1 MPSFTFRPTE
11 VLELGPSPGGRLG
24 PYEIVAPV
32 GAGGMGEV
40 YRATDTR
47 LGRDVALK
55 LLPEAFASDPERL
68 ARFEREAKLLAS
80 LNHPGIAHL
89 YGFESATVEGGAK
102 AHVLAME
109 FVAGEDL
116 AERLKRGPIPVDE
129 AIAIARQVA
138 EALEEAHE
146 KGIVHRDLKPANL
159 KATAEGKVKVLDFG
173 LAKAWTDEGAGAA
186 SSADFSQSP
195 TLASTGSA
203 AGLILGTAA
212 YMSPEQARGKA
223 VDRRTDIWAFGVV
236 LFEML
241 AGRKLFDGETVT
253 DVLASVVRDPI
264 DWSALPASTP
274 PAVRAL
280 LERCLE
286 RDPRQRLRDIGEARI
301 ALERGSVGE
310 RFAAGRSAPTAQR
323 RILGALPWLL
333 VVALAAIVAW
343 PRGGERQGRGADS
356 AIRFAFEA
364 RDAQWPLAQLSPD
377 ARYVAFNQEAARENT
392 SQDAVFVRP
401 LASFEAAAVP
411 QTERAGAFFWSPD
424 GRQLAVANA
433 RRLAAYDVAAGS
445 WRPIADLTDE
455 AVRGGS
461 WSRDGTILLSVG
473 GALRRVS
480 AAGGALE
487 TVLAP
492 EKGRYSWHAAPIFLP
507 DGRRFLFTSETGE
520 GGENVLA
527 ILAGD
532 LASPA
537 SPRVLRKRAIAVGLV
552 DDRLFFVTTEGQMEA
567 VRVNPSTLEPAGET
581 QVLARAVR
589 VDSRIGLA
597 AASVAADGS
606 VAYRLG
612 SEPVS
617 GFVWMDRSG
626 RRIGRLGEPG
636 PWHNFD
642 LSLDGRRVIAATRRR
657 GTSTGLFL
665 LDAARGITSPVLDP
679 GTGTPSDPTFSPDG
693 TRIAYRLRSTLV
705 TRPVQGGEETVLV
718 NEAAYPD
725 SWSRDGKWLAYGAP
739 RLGHFDL
746 FATAVDAPERPPIL
760 LATGSPQ
767 SDEPRFSPNGR
778 WVAYHAGASEPQ
790 VFVIPFPPTGERWQV
805 SSDGGVQPRW
815 SPDGDELFYLDPAG
829 RVTSVSLPG
838 SDPRRAAAPR
848 ALFETNVEPSSSF
861 DQLAVASRD
870 RFLLR
875 LPLGSDPGVPVHVI
889 LGQERGGGDRAA
901 TP

>member
-1 MPSFTFRPTE
+1 
-11 VLELGPSPGGRLG
+11 
-24 PYEIVAPV
+24 
-32 GAGGMGEV
+32 MGEV
-40 YRATDTR
+40 YRATDTT

-55 LLPEAFASDPERL
+55 ILPEAVASDTERL

-89 YGFESATVEGGAK
+89 YGFEAATLPGGTS
-102 AHVLAME
+102 AHVLVME
-109 FVAGEDL
+109 LVEGEDL
-116 AERLKRGPIPVDE
+116 ARRLKRGAVPVDE
-129 AIAIARQVA
+129 ALAIARQVA

-146 KGIVHRDLKPANL
+146 KGIVHRDLKPGNVKL
-159 KATAEGKVKVLDFG
+159 TPDGRVKVLDFG
-173 LAKAWTDEGAGAA
+173 LAKAWTGEGAGAT

-223 VDRRTDIWAFGVV
+223 VDKRADVWAFGVV

-241 AGRKLFDGETVT
+241 AGRKLFEGETAT

-264 DWSALPASTP
+264 DWPALPARTP
-274 PAVRAL
+274 LAVRAL

-286 RDPRQRLRDIGEARI
+286 RDPRQRLRDIGEARV
-301 ALERGSVGE
+301 AL
-310 RFAAGRSAPTAQR
+310 GRPDVAPVSPGGPGAPTAR
-323 RILGALPWLL
+323 RRVLGALPWLL

-343 PRGGERQGRGADS
+343 PRGGGGPARGADQG
-356 AIRFAFEA
+356 IRFAFEA
-364 RDAQWPLAQLSPD
+364 RDAQWPMAQLSPD
-377 ARYVAFNQEAARENT
+377 ARHVAFNQEAARENA
-392 SQDAVFVRP
+392 SQNAVFVRP

-411 QTERAGAFFWSPD
+411 QTERAAAFFWSPD
-424 GRQLAVANA
+424 GRQLAVATP

-455 AVRGGS
+455 VVRGGS
-461 WSRDGTILLSVG
+461 WSRDGVILLSVG
-473 GALRRVS
+473 GTLRRVS

-492 EKGRYSWHAAPIFLP
+492 EKDRYSWHGAPVFLR
-507 DGRRFLFTSETGE
+507 DGRRFLFTSETRE

-532 LASPA
+532 LASPTSA
-537 SPRVLRKRAIAVGLV
+537 RVLRKRAIAVGLA
-552 DDRLFFVTTEGQMEA
+552 DDRLLFVTADGQMEA
-567 VRVNPSTLEPAGET
+567 VRVDPSTLEPVGET
-581 QVLARAVR
+581 EVLARAVR
-589 VDSRIGLA
+589 VNTRIGLA

-626 RRIGRLGEPG
+626 RKIGPLGEPG

-642 LSLDGRRVIAATRRR
+642 LSPDGRRVIAATRRQ

-665 LDAARGITSPVLDP
+665 LDAARGITSQVLDP
-679 GTGTPSDPTFSPDG
+679 GAGTPSDPTFSPDG
-693 TRIAYRLRSTLV
+693 TRIAYRLRNTLV
-705 TRPVQGGEETVLV
+705 TRPVQGGEETLLV

-725 SWSRDGKWLAYGAP
+725 SWSRDGRWLAYGAP

-746 FATAVDAPERPPIL
+746 FAVAVNAPERPPVL

-778 WVAYHAGASEPQ
+778 WVAYHAGATQPQ

-805 SSDGGVQPRW
+805 SNDGGVQPRW
-815 SPDGDELFYLDPAG
+815 SPGGDELFYLDSAG

-848 ALFETNVEPSSSF
+848 ALFETDVEPSSSF

-875 LPLGSDPGVPVHVI
+875 LPFGDDPGVPVHVI
-889 LGQERGGGDRAA
+889 LGGDRGEGPRAA